1 MNDKFRNKYRI
12 ASHRMPR
19 WDYSGDGIYFITM
32 VTQNRE
38 CILGEIIGGHMS
50 LSEMGKIV
58 DNEWLKSFD
67 IRDELY
73 LDEYII
79 MPNHLHAIIVLVNN
93 GLHVETHGRASLQST
108 APQSNQS
115 TAPQSNQSTVPQSN
129 QSTAPQSNQSN
140 TPQSNQSNQST
151 APQSNQSNA
160 PQSNQSNAQQSN
172 QSNAP
177 QSNRSNAPQSNQS
190 NAQQSNQSNQSNRST
205 QSENRPFFRKP
216 KSISSFIAG
225 FKSAVN
231 SKIDDY
237 IDENGL
243 NIPKYNRNNHF
254 FQPNYHDRI
263 IRNDQEYQRIKK
275 YIINNPT
282 NWGNDT
288 LKSINP
294 K

>member
-19 WDYSGDGIYFITM
+19 WDYSGNGFYFITL
-32 VTQNRE
+32 VTQNRV
-38 CILGEIIGGHMS
+38 CNLGEIIGGHMS

-58 DNEWLKSFD
+58 DNEWHKSFD

-79 MPNHLHAIIVLVNN
+79 MPNHLHAIIILNNN
-93 GLHVETHGRASLQST
+93 GVIKNEMDNMGDSDGSGGTHGTYGTHDTHVETHGRASLRF
-108 APQSNQS
+108 P
-115 TAPQSNQSTVPQSN
+115 VPQSPD
-129 QSTAPQSNQSN
+129 PQ
-140 TPQSNQSNQST
+140 
-151 APQSNQSNA
+151 
-160 PQSNQSNAQQSN
+160 
-172 QSNAP
+172 
-177 QSNRSNAPQSNQS
+177 
-190 NAQQSNQSNQSNRST
+190 QSNRST
-205 QSENRPFFRKP
+205 QSENRPFYRKP

-263 IRNDQEYQRIKK
+263 IRNDKEYQRIKK

-282 NWGNDT
+282 NWENDT
-288 LKSINP
+288 LKS